1 MAKQDWDPRTLK
13 ILRKIQTQIGKLY
26 AVSTSYM
33 FDYLVQNRIFEVKT
47 NVTARRQP
55 FSLTFDSDS
64 YEFKEEVKVADMGF
78 KLAYIQSSTNC

>member
-1 MAKQDWDPRTLK
+1 
-13 ILRKIQTQIGKLY
+13 
-26 AVSTSYM
+26 M
-33 FDYLVQNRIFEVKT
+33 FDYLVQTRIFEVKN